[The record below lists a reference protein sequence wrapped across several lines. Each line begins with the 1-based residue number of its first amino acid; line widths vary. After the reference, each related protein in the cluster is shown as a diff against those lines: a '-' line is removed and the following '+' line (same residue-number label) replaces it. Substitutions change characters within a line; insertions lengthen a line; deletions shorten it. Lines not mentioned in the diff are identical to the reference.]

1 MFTFQNKVHLLSKT
15 THTKG
20 SEKRSNDN
28 GRQKGEGKDT
38 QHFTKKKDKESLLV
52 SYKEVKKVKSMH
64 KPLYLLLS
72 TNVCSMS
79 SQLPPSHSLGLE
91 KLL

>member
-38 QHFTKKKDKESLLV
+38 QHFTKKKRQRITLGVLQRGKE
-52 SYKEVKKVKSMH
+52 
-64 KPLYLLLS
+64 
-72 TNVCSMS
+72 
-79 SQLPPSHSLGLE
+79 G
-91 KLL
+91 